1 MKFLKRNFRMK
12 FFNKILVTSIHNIL
26 TKLSTNERD
35 NNPNP
40 KSPILTAFRDKNG
53 VVFVAKAGFYIDMC
67 SLAPPLIKTLSENA

>member
-1 MKFLKRNFRMK
+1 MKIHDL
-12 FFNKILVTSIHNIL
+12 LVTSIHNIL

-53 VVFVAKAGFYIDMC
+53 VVFVAKEGFYIDIC
-67 SLAPPLIKTLSENA
+67 SLAPPLTTLKTLSENA

>member
-1 MKFLKRNFRMK
+1 MKIYGL
-12 FFNKILVTSIHNIL
+12 LVTSIHNIL

-53 VVFVAKAGFYIDMC
+53 VVFVAKAGFHIDSC
-67 SLAPPLIKTLSENA
+67 YVAPSLTIENLIRKCMNA

>member
-1 MKFLKRNFRMK
+1 MKIHGL
-12 FFNKILVTSIHNIL
+12 LVTSIHNIL

-53 VVFVAKAGFYIDMC
+53 VVFVAKEGF
-67 SLAPPLIKTLSENA
+67 